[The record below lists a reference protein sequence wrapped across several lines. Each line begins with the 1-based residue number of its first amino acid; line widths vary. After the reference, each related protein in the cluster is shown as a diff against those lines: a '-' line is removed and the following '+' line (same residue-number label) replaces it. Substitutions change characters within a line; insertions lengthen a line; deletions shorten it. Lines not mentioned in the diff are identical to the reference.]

1 MQAVRKF
8 NKTLSNLVDK
18 GHLLFSLADLRG
30 INPQQT
36 KGAFKVMISRAVK
49 NGLIKRICRG
59 VYLYSRGSFESGM
72 ILYHSAA
79 KLRAGEFNYLSL
91 ETVLSDAGVISQI
104 PMNWITIISSGRS
117 NIIDCGVF
125 GKIEFIHTTTS
136 PAKFV
141 TKVNYDFRC
150 HLWRAT
156 VNQAVKDMKQTRRNM
171 DLIDWK
177 TAHELI

>member
-1 MQAVRKF
+1 MQPVRKF
-8 NKTLSNLVDK
+8 DQTLSKLADK
-18 GHLLFSLADLRG
+18 EHFLFSLSDLRG
-30 INPQQT
+30 INPQQPR
-36 KGAFKVMISRAVK
+36 GAFKVMISRAVK
-49 NGLIKRICRG
+49 NGLLKRVCRG
-59 VYLYSRGSFESGM
+59 IYLYPGVSFESGM

-91 ETVLSDAGVISQI
+91 ETVLSDAGAISQI

-117 NIIDCGVF
+117 NIIDCGAF
-125 GKIEFIHTTTS
+125 GKIEFIHTTTL
-136 PAKFV
+136 PAKLV

-156 VNQAVKDMKQTRRNM
+156 VSQAVKDMKQTRRNT

-177 TAHELI
+177 IVHELI

>member
-1 MQAVRKF
+1 MQAIKRF
-8 NKTLSNLVDK
+8 NQTLSKLADK
-18 GHLLFSLADLRG
+18 DHFLFSLSDLRG

-49 NGLIKRICRG
+49 NGLLKRICRG
-59 VYLYSRGSFESGM
+59 IYLYPGVSFESGM
-72 ILYHSAA
+72 ILYHCAA
-79 KLRAGEFNYLSL
+79 KIRAGEFNYLSL

-117 NIIDCGVF
+117 NIIDCGTL

-136 PAKFV
+136 AAKLA
-141 TKVNYDFRC
+141 KRVNYDFRC

-156 VNQAVKDMKQTRRNM
+156 VNQALKDMKQTRRNT
-171 DLIDWK
+171 DLIDWEIV
-177 TAHELI
+177 HELI